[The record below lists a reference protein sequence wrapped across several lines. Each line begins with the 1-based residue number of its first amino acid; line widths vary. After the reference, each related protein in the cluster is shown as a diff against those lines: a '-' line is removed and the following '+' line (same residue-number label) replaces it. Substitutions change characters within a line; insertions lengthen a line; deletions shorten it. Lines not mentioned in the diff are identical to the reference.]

1 MSLKPSPQ
9 NKICVRGTAEDAC
22 APGSAAPAA
31 KRSGSQKRERSK
43 TWQIAMTPDEYL
55 AALAKAQASGL
66 TPSSYGRAV
75 LLGSAGLRAKRAPP
89 INAELLAHAVAQ
101 LNRIGSNVNQIAHIL
116 NAGRAAGAQD
126 STETLALVRAAV
138 VQVLEATGRTNR
150 P

>member
-1 MSLKPSPQ
+1 MS
-9 NKICVRGTAEDAC
+9 
-22 APGSAAPAA
+22 APAKAVARA

-43 TWQIAMTPDEYL
+43 TWQIAMTPDEYVV
-55 AALAKAQASGL
+55 AQDKAQASGL

-75 LLGSAGLRAKRAPP
+75 LLGSPGLRAKRAPP

-101 LNRIGSNVNQIAHIL
+101 LNKVGSNLNQIAHTL
-116 NAGRAAGAQD
+116 NAGRAAGAQE

-138 VQVLEATGRTNR
+138 AQVLEATGRSNR